1 MIHATISEHVNAA
14 ADDVRALYENPD
26 NWPFVFAGT
35 IRSARIV
42 RREADAVVVEV
53 DHVEGRVTNVL
64 RRVSP
69 TEIELREFKRRYD
82 ATFVN
87 GFVAERG
94 GTRYTLSASLRIK
107 WPYALAQA
115 ILKALV
121 LARMRRHVVEPL
133 KRAAERQER
142 RHVS

>member
-1 MIHATISEHVNAA
+1 MIHATISEHVNAP

-26 NWPFVFAGT
+26 NWAFVFAGT
-35 IRSARIV
+35 IRSARVV
-42 RREADAVVVEV
+42 RREADAVVVDV
-53 DHVEGRVTNVL
+53 DHVEGHVTNVL

-87 GFVAERG
+87 GFAPEG
-94 GTRYTLSASLRIK
+94 SGTRYTLSASLRIK
-107 WPYALAQA
+107 WPYALAQP

-133 KRAAERQER
+133 KRAAERR
-142 RHVS
+142 WRPAS

>member
-69 TEIELREFKRRYD
+69 TEIELREFKRRYEGRFENRFD
-82 ATFVN
+82 P
-87 GFVAERG
+87 VAE
-94 GTRYTLSASLRIK
+94 GTRYTVSADIRPKGAWKLLLGPCLRG
-107 WPYALAQA
+107 
-115 ILKALV
+115 LV
-121 LARMRRHVVEPL
+121 RRRITRHVLEPL
-133 KRAAERQER
+133 KN
-142 RHVS
+142 HVEGSHV